1 MGRTL
6 PSFTQLI
13 LGEQGA
19 LAKFR
24 RALRREDQRALDD
37 LFRAARYHVAAAA
50 YASHLLPFETM
61 LLAMLIEEHKRVER
75 LTILLEGL
83 LEKMR
88 DPKGTPEWG
97 MQNQGTE
104 QAALGSALSPIGELL
119 SAINKTAP
127 VPVLGDRA
135 QVGRPEGGAPSL
147 VLLDAC
153 SVENLAERLRIIRL
167 WVNTRTRHSCF

>member
-75 LTILLEGL
+75 LTVLLEGV
-83 LEKMR
+83 LEKLR
-88 DPKGTPEWG
+88 DSKGTPAEFSILDFG
-97 MQNQGTE
+97 TQRVPRISDCESPDPTGPQVQPAVGILAEHPAAQPCTE
-104 QAALGSALSPIGELL
+104 QS
-119 SAINKTAP
+119 
-127 VPVLGDRA
+127 
-135 QVGRPEGGAPSL
+135 
-147 VLLDAC
+147 
-153 SVENLAERLRIIRL
+153 ERMPDEQRIS
-167 WVNTRTRHSCF
+167 NFGF